1 MPRASRSKS
10 PARRKSST
18 AASEAPKAKKGQVL
32 GEAELQANNEKVTI
46 VDKGMFPSFA
56 EGMIASVAFSA
67 TGSAIFGVTTF
78 VLADLVIYV
87 LLPFFAGT
95 IGLSILTRYEPILI
109 SIHPAMR
116 EVFQAIAQ
124 YPLMMTLFGYFGV
137 SYTFMSFLVS
147 KNATHTIK
155 AFNSGCITYLALK
168 SLEATNRPYISFDVS
183 TYMLDSFQLC
193 MTITAISGILSTF
206 GHIASPIID
215 DIIEKRGCEGR
226 KRHVIN

>member
-10 PARRKSST
+10 PARKKSN
-18 AASEAPKAKKGQVL
+18 ASSDAPKSRKGEVL
-32 GEAELQANNEKVTI
+32 GEAELQANNEKVTT
-46 VDKGMFPSFA
+46 VNRGMFPSFV
-56 EGMIASVAFSA
+56 ESMIASVAFSA

-87 LLPFFAGT
+87 LLPVFAGT
-95 IGLSILTRYEPILI
+95 MGLSILTKYEPILI
-109 SIHPAMR
+109 SIHPAMH
-116 EVFQAIAQ
+116 EVFQAIAH

-147 KNATHTIK
+147 KYATHTIK
-155 AFNSGCITYLALK
+155 AFNSACITYLALK
-168 SLEATNRPYISFDVS
+168 SLKATNRSYISFDAS
-183 TYMLDSFQLC
+183 TYLQDSFQLC
-193 MTITAISGILSTF
+193 ITITALSGVLSTL